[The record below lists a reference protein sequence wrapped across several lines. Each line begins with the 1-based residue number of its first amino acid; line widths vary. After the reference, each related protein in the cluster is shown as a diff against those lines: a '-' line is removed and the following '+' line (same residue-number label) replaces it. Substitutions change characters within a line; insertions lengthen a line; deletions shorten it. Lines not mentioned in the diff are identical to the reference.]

1 MKLNIFKMIDPK
13 MRKMLLG
20 GLVGSLSYYGDLA
33 LSGQTWYPA
42 ELKGRVMP
50 QLPRND
56 EILTSVVP
64 PAVMWFVGK
73 KKPKIADM
81 AKGTILYSGPHL
93 MQRIVVNAVK
103 PVAAASFTMNAAR
116 FMPTQVFAQATPTNG
131 RIYPPRVP
139 AAPTVVS
146 TGTGKYR

>member
-1 MKLNIFKMIDPK
+1 MK
-13 MRKMLLG
+13 KMLLG

-33 LSGQTWYPA
+33 VSDQTWYPA
-42 ELKGRVMP
+42 VLKERVMP

-56 EILTSVVP
+56 EILSSVVP
-64 PAVMWFVGK
+64 PAAMWFIGK
-73 KKPKIADM
+73 KKAKVKEM
-81 AKGTILYSGPHL
+81 AKGTILYSVPHL

-103 PVAAASFTMNAAR
+103 PATVGFAMNAQR
-116 FMPTQVFAQATPTNG
+116 FMPQQVFAQATPTNG
-131 RIYPPRVP
+131 RIYPPRIP